1 MTTAAATFR
10 RLMTVLPRFAE
21 RDTHRLEDLAAEC
34 EVPVA
39 QLSADLQALSN
50 RFDDPGGYVE
60 GVAVLID
67 GEEVSVRTDHFR
79 RPMRLTVAELCA
91 LELGLALLE
100 REHDGEENAAHPMA
114 LLRARLAE
122 LITKLPQDAAYDGLR
137 DGALAHPAQA
147 LAVPRL
153 RDALRRRRV
162 VELQYQKDHDDE
174 AQPRV
179 VRPYALRFSRGAW
192 YLSGWCER
200 SDGMRLFRCDR
211 IMSVTL
217 TDREHVVP
225 ADFSAD
231 QLMVDG
237 KVFQGG
243 EPTPELTVRYS
254 AGIAR
259 WIAERDGGPVEAD
272 GSAVRTMPLADREWA
287 IRHVLQYGP
296 DAQIVSPAELRDEL
310 RDRLR
315 QMVNGER

>member
-1 MTTAAATFR
+1 
-10 RLMTVLPRFAE
+10 
-21 RDTHRLEDLAAEC
+21 
-34 EVPVA
+34 
-39 QLSADLQALSN
+39 
-50 RFDDPGGYVE
+50 
-60 GVAVLID
+60 
-67 GEEVSVRTDHFR
+67 
-79 RPMRLTVAELCA
+79 
-91 LELGLALLE
+91 
-100 REHDGEENAAHPMA
+100 
-114 LLRARLAE
+114 
-122 LITKLPQDAAYDGLR
+122 
-137 DGALAHPAQA
+137 
-147 LAVPRL
+147 
-153 RDALRRRRV
+153 V
-162 VELQYQKDHDDE
+162 VELQYQKNHDDE
-174 AQPRV
+174 SQPRV

-237 KVFQGG
+237 KVFQSG

-310 RDRLR
+310 RDRLQR
-315 QMVNGER
+315 W

>member
-34 EVPVA
+34 DVPVA

-100 REHDGEENAAHPMA
+100 REHEGEDATIHPMA

-122 LITKLPQDAAYDGLR
+122 LITRLPQDAAYDGLR
-137 DGALAHPAQA
+137 DGALAHPAQVR
-147 LAVPRL
+147 AVPTL

-162 VELQYQKDHDDE
+162 VELHYQKDHDDD
-174 AQPRV
+174 AQRRT

-211 IMSVTL
+211 IMTVTL
-217 TDREHVVP
+217 TDREHTVP
-225 ADFSAD
+225 TDFSVE

-237 KVFQGG
+237 KVFQVG
-243 EPTPELTVRYS
+243 EPTPVLTVRYS

-259 WIAERDGGPVEAD
+259 WIAERDRGPLEAD
-272 GSAVRTMPLADREWA
+272 GSAFRTMPLADREWA

-296 DAQIVSPAELRDEL
+296 DAEIVSPTELREEVVA
-310 RDRLR
+310 RLKR
-315 QMVNGER
+315 MLG

>member
-34 EVPVA
+34 DVPVA

-60 GVAVLID
+60 GVAVSID

-100 REHDGEENAAHPMA
+100 REHEGEEATTHPMT

-122 LITKLPQDAAYDGLR
+122 LITRLPQDAAYDGLR
-137 DGALAHPAQA
+137 DGALAHPSQVR
-147 LAVPRL
+147 AVPTL

-162 VELQYQKDHDDE
+162 VELHYQKDHDDD
-174 AQPRV
+174 AQQRT

-211 IMSVTL
+211 IMAVAL
-217 TDREHVVP
+217 TDREHTVP
-225 ADFSAD
+225 ADFSVD

-237 KVFQGG
+237 KVFQVG
-243 EPTPELTVRYS
+243 EPTPVLTVRYS
-254 AGIAR
+254 PEIAR
-259 WIAERDGGPVEAD
+259 WIAERDGGPLEAD
-272 GSAVRTMPLADREWA
+272 GSALRTMPLADREWA

-296 DAQIVSPAELRDEL
+296 DAEILSPLDLREEVIA
-310 RDRLR
+310 RLR
-315 QMVNGER
+315 RVLG

>member
-34 EVPVA
+34 QVPVE

-67 GEEVSVRTDHFR
+67 GDRVSVRTDHFR

-100 REHDGEENAAHPMA
+100 REHDRAEGTAHPMT
-114 LLRARLAE
+114 LLRSRLAE
-122 LITKLPQDAAYDGLR
+122 LITRLPQDAAYDGLR
-137 DGALAHPAQA
+137 DGALAPPAQA
-147 LAVPRL
+147 RAVPRL

-162 VELQYQKDHDDE
+162 VELQYQKDHDE
-174 AQPRV
+174 EPQSRL

-200 SDGMRLFRCDR
+200 SEAMRLFRCDR
-211 IMSVTL
+211 IMSVTF
-217 TDREHVVP
+217 TDREHEVP
-225 ADFSAD
+225 ADFSVD
-231 QLMVDG
+231 QLMLDG
-237 KVFQGG
+237 KLFQVG
-243 EPTPELTVRYS
+243 EPTAELTVRYS

-259 WIAERDGGPVEAD
+259 WIAERDGGPLEAD
-272 GSAVRTMPLADREWA
+272 GSAVRRMPLADREWA

-296 DAQIVSPAELRDEL
+296 DAVIESPLELRDEV
-310 RDRLR
+310 RERLR
-315 QMVNGER
+315 RMLTGER